1 MRIANPCVDIVAQLS
16 GECVMRTFT
25 TRTLPFL
32 LAAALQIEAPTADAA
47 TIYVNARAKTSA
59 SQDGTSWK
67 TAFASLQDALDKA
80 ASTTEGAEIWV
91 AEGTYVPTKVYAP
104 NGVVG
109 GASGVNTPHLKTFD
123 LPDRVA
129 IYGGFSGEE
138 QSRSHRSSESHRTVL
153 SGGGVS
159 WHVVTAGNDV
169 AHTGIRATLDGLTIR
184 DGNAQ
189 GPAADFLFAPFT
201 YGHNLG
207 GGLYAAFDS
216 VISVN
221 NVDVHDNAAGGDGGG
236 VFSIN
241 STLKVTGSHFWQ
253 NSAVLRAGA
262 LEVFNTYETNAHTA
276 SIARSL
282 FENNHAQIFGGAI
295 VGEGTFPNEHSSVDI
310 DESTFEGNTA
320 SEGGAIVFDS
330 ETTTVRNSR
339 FQRNVATVNA
349 GALATTNAV
358 DTIVNAAFFGAS
370 HLFTK
375 FATTITNCEFEN
387 NVAQGD
393 QLKHDELFGGPAA
406 GINFALGGGA
416 LVAYM
421 NGYLQVVDS
430 RFRDNTAE
438 NGDGGAILNG
448 RSEARHILSTEADAF
463 DVATTIAG
471 STFVGNRAVI
481 GNGGAIAS
489 LPGSVLSIPERTVAN
504 TTLSAT
510 ASRFAKNFAAGDG
523 GAIYLDAS
531 TATLRADV
539 YAENQASQG
548 KSIFGIG
555 SIINGS
561 SSSPFIK

>member
-1 MRIANPCVDIVAQLS
+1 MKVFVI
-16 GECVMRTFT
+16 
-25 TRTLPFL
+25 RTLPFL
-32 LAAALQIEAPTADAA
+32 LAAMLPVGAVNSDAA
-47 TIYVNARAKTSA
+47 TIYVNAGAKSGP

-67 TAFASLQDALDKA
+67 TAFTSLQDALDKA
-80 ASTTEGAEIWV
+80 ASTPESDEIWV
-91 AEGTYVPTKVYAP
+91 AGGTYVPTKIYAP
-104 NGVVG
+104 QGIVG
-109 GASGVNTPHLKTFD
+109 GVSGLDTPHLRTFD
-123 LPDRVA
+123 LPDQVA
-129 IYGGFSGEE
+129 IYGGFAGDER
-138 QSRSHRSSESHRTVL
+138 SRSHRPSHSHRTVL
-153 SGGGVS
+153 SGAGVS
-159 WHVVTAGNDV
+159 WHVVTAGDDMARAGV
-169 AHTGIRATLDGLTIR
+169 RATLDGLTIR

-216 VISVN
+216 VVVVN
-221 NVDVHDNAAGGDGGG
+221 NVDVYDNAAGGDGGG

-241 STLKVTGSHFWQ
+241 STLKVTGSRFWH
-253 NSAVLRAGA
+253 NAAVLRAGA

-276 SIARSL
+276 SIARSV
-282 FENNHAQIFGGAI
+282 FEDNHAQIFGGAI

-339 FQRNVATVNA
+339 FQRNLATVNA

-358 DTIVNAAFFGAS
+358 DTVVNAALFGPG
-370 HLFTK
+370 HVFTK
-375 FATTITNCEFEN
+375 FATTIVNCEFEN

-393 QLKHDELFGGPAA
+393 QAKHDALFGGPAA

-430 RFRDNTAE
+430 WFRDNTAE

-448 RSEARHILSTEADAF
+448 RSEARHILSTQADAF
-463 DVATTIAG
+463 DVATTIVG
-471 STFVGNRAVI
+471 STFVGNRALM

-489 LPGSVLSIPERTVAN
+489 LPGSVLNIPERTVAN
-504 TTLSAT
+504 TTLSAI
-510 ASRFAKNFAAGDG
+510 ASRFDENVAAGDG

-531 TATLRADV
+531 TATFSANV
-539 YAENQASQG
+539 YAENQAAEG
-548 KSIFGIG
+548 NSIFGIG